1 MYLATAGGGCAAICG
16 GSPVK
21 LPGFETSFEI
31 FVQYLYSTSELSESH
46 NWFFNPIF
54 GIALKPL
61 KCTILYKFSIL
72 FIFSLL
78 SQKQY

>member
-1 MYLATAGGGCAAICG
+1 MYFATAGGGCAAISG

-21 LPGFETSFEI
+21 LPGFEMSFEI
-31 FVQYLYSTSELSESH
+31 FIQYLYSTSELSESH

-61 KCTILYKFSIL
+61 KCTFLYKYNIL

-78 SQKQY
+78 SQK

>member
-31 FVQYLYSTSELSESH
+31 FVRYLQSTSELY
-46 NWFFNPIF
+46 
-54 GIALKPL
+54 LKV
-61 KCTILYKFSIL
+61 TIDFSIQ
-72 FIFSLL
+72 L
-78 SQKQY
+78 SELH